1 MQAGK
6 DKRMLLAEENKQRL
20 LASYWN
26 TVNPTKYDLG
36 GELLRIT
43 LAEFDE
49 KVHCLHLLNLDT
61 MPDTPRAK
69 DHSEHWPWM

>member
-6 DKRMLLAEENKQRL
+6 DKLFAEENKQRL
-20 LASYWN
+20 LVYYWN
-26 TVNPTKYDLG
+26 MVDPTKYDLG

-43 LAEFDE
+43 QAEFDE